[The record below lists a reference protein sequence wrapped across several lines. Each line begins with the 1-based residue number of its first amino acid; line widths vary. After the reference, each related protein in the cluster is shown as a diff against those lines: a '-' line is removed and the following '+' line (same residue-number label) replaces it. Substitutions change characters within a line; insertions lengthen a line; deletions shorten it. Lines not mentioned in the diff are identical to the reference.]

1 MAQLIAQVAAGAD
14 LVGESGR
21 PWCWLRVW
29 SDFEWVPEAFYLQLA
44 LVYVPVLLV
53 FVHNVATYVRLLH
66 SLGDILSTK
75 METRIRKRLMFY
87 SWAFFVAGVWVTLTA
102 IYQAVSP
109 RHELDA
115 TLLYLLSVFAPL
127 QVRGHGKT
135 TNWRGRS

>member
-1 MAQLIAQVAAGAD
+1 VAQLLAQAAAGAD

-29 SDFEWVPEAFYLQLA
+29 SDFEW
-44 LVYVPVLLV
+44 LLV

-87 SWAFFVAGVWVTLTA
+87 SWAFFVAGVWGVLTA
-102 IYQAVSP
+102 IYQTVSP

-115 TLLYLLSVFAPL
+115 TLLYLLSIFAPL
-127 QVRGHGKT
+127 QVC
-135 TNWRGRS
+135 GRCRAPS